1 MQYRT
6 LYTLLL
12 TSTLYLLTGCTAK
25 VPGSYTEID
34 KTPEIHP
41 NYSGVTI
48 PYNIAPLNFAY
59 TMEGETFITELQGEH
74 QTLVTQ
80 GKEARWNLKEW
91 QQFIEANKGKKVKI
105 NTYTKADKGWVKYRS
120 LTWNIAE
127 EPIDPY
133 ISYRIIA
140 PSYVTYEELSIRQR
154 NLANFDE
161 SMIYNN
167 MLQSTD
173 VDGQC
178 INCHSYKNY
187 KTDNMQFHVRQ
198 HKGGTMLITNG
209 EVKKINLKTDS
220 TISAGVYPAWHP
232 THNFI
237 AYSINDTGQ
246 SFHTKNNN
254 KIEVQDLKSDLI
266 LYDIDRNEVSFI
278 EHDTLEWEVFPAW
291 APDGKTL
298 YYNSAHYEIQNF
310 AGREREII
318 DNYKKFHY
326 NIYRKSFDP
335 ETKTFGPAE
344 MVLNADTLGKSATLP
359 RISPDGRYLLFGM
372 AEYGCF
378 HIWHKD
384 ADLYMIDLKTMALRN
399 MRELNSKDVES
410 YHSWSSNGRWILYT
424 SRRDDGGY
432 TRLYIAYFDKN
443 GRAHK
448 PFILPQKDP
457 YFYNDYYK
465 SYNVPEYMLEPV
477 EITPQEFARHIEQPA
492 QSAVFK
498 SQNEKVTK

>member
-1 MQYRT
+1 MQHTHKHT
-6 LYTLLL
+6 LYTALL
-12 TSTLYLLTGCTAK
+12 STALLAGCSAQPPREFTETNQTA
-25 VPGSYTEID
+25 T
-34 KTPEIHP
+34 IHP
-41 NYSGVTI
+41 EYGSTVI
-48 PYNIAPLNFAY
+48 PYNIAPLNFGYQDEGKAY
-59 TMEGETFITELQGEH
+59 ITELKAGE
-74 QTLVTQ
+74 QSLVMK
-80 GKEARWNLKEW
+80 GKLTDWKVKEW
-91 QQFIEANKGKKVKI
+91 HKLLEANKGKAIEV
-105 NTYTKADKGWVKYRS
+105 NTYIKTDDGWKKYRPIK
-120 LTWNIAE
+120 WQVAE

-154 NLANFDE
+154 NLTNFDE
-161 SMIYNN
+161 QIIYNN
-167 MLQSTD
+167 MLLSDD
-173 VDGQC
+173 VNGQC
-178 INCHSYKNY
+178 INCHHYRNY

-198 HKGGTMLITNG
+198 HKGGTMLVNNG
-209 EVKKINLKTDS
+209 QVKKINLKTDS

-232 THNFI
+232 THNLI

-246 SFHTKNNN
+246 SFHTRNNN

-266 LYDIDRNEVSFI
+266 LYDIDNNEVSFI

-298 YYNSAHYEIQNF
+298 YYNSAHYEIQNY

-318 DNYKKFHY
+318 DNYRNFHY

-335 ETKTFGPAE
+335 ATKTFGPAE
-344 MVLNADTLGKSATLP
+344 MVLNADSLGKSATLP

-384 ADLYMIDLKTMALRN
+384 ADLYMIDLQTMALRN
-399 MRELNSKDVES
+399 MRELNSNDVES

-432 TRLYIAYFDKN
+432 TRLYIAYFDKQ

-448 PFILPQKDP
+448 PFILPQEDP

-465 SYNVPEYMLEPV
+465 SYNVPEYMIEPV
-477 EITPQEFARHIEQPA
+477 TITPQEFARYIDTEVVPA
-492 QSAVFK
+492 KFK
-498 SQNEKVTK
+498 SQNR

>member
-1 MQYRT
+1 MQHTHKHT
-6 LYTLLL
+6 LYTVLL
-12 TSTLYLLTGCTAK
+12 STALLAGCSAQPPREFTETNQTA
-25 VPGSYTEID
+25 T
-34 KTPEIHP
+34 IHP
-41 NYSGVTI
+41 EYGSTVI
-48 PYNIAPLNFAY
+48 PYNIAPLNFGYQDEGKAY
-59 TMEGETFITELQGEH
+59 ITELKAGE
-74 QTLVTQ
+74 QSLVMK
-80 GKEARWNLKEW
+80 GKSTDWKVKEW
-91 QQFIEANKGKKVKI
+91 HKLLEANKGKAIEV
-105 NTYTKADKGWVKYRS
+105 NTYIKTDDGWKKYRPIK
-120 LTWNIAE
+120 WQVAE

-154 NLANFDE
+154 NLTNFDE
-161 SMIYNN
+161 QIIYNN
-167 MLQSTD
+167 MLLSDD
-173 VDGQC
+173 VNGQC
-178 INCHSYKNY
+178 INCHHYRNY

-198 HKGGTMLITNG
+198 HKGGTMLVNNG
-209 EVKKINLKTDS
+209 QVKKINLKTDS

-232 THNFI
+232 THNLI

-246 SFHTKNNN
+246 SFHTRNNN

-266 LYDIDRNEVSFI
+266 LYDIDNNEVSFI

-298 YYNSAHYEIQNF
+298 YYNSAHYEIQNY

-318 DNYKKFHY
+318 DNYRNFHY

-335 ETKTFGPAE
+335 ATKTFGPAE
-344 MVLNADTLGKSATLP
+344 MVLNADSLGKSATLP

-384 ADLYMIDLKTMALRN
+384 ADLYMIDLQTMALRN
-399 MRELNSKDVES
+399 MRELNSNDVES

-432 TRLYIAYFDKN
+432 TRLYIAYFDKQ

-448 PFILPQKDP
+448 PFILPQEDP

-465 SYNVPEYMLEPV
+465 SYNVPEYMVEPV
-477 EITPQEFARHIEQPA
+477 TITPQEFARHIDTEVVPA
-492 QSAVFK
+492 KFK
-498 SQNEKVTK
+498 SQNR

>member
-1 MQYRT
+1 MLHLPKNS
-6 LYTLLL
+6 LYTILL
-12 TSTLYLLTGCTAK
+12 STIILAGCSAEPPKEFTEANQTA
-25 VPGSYTEID
+25 PIY
-34 KTPEIHP
+34 PE
-41 NYSGVTI
+41 YSSTVI

-59 TMEGETFITELQGEH
+59 KTEGKQYITELKAGDQS
-74 QTLVTQ
+74 LVMK
-80 GKEARWNLKEW
+80 GKSTDWKIKDWHKLL
-91 QQFIEANKGKKVKI
+91 EANKGKTIEV
-105 NTYTKADKGWVKYRS
+105 NTYIQNEGGWQKYRPIK
-120 LTWNIAE
+120 WQIAE

-154 NLANFDE
+154 NLTNFDE
-161 SMIYNN
+161 QIIYNN
-167 MLQSTD
+167 MLLSD
-173 VDGQC
+173 AVNGQC
-178 INCHSYKNY
+178 INCHHYRNY

-198 HKGGTMLITNG
+198 HKGGTMLVNNG

-232 THNFI
+232 THNLI

-298 YYNSAHYEIQNF
+298 YYNSAHYEIQDYE
-310 AGREREII
+310 AREREII
-318 DNYKKFHY
+318 DNYKEFKY
-326 NIYRKSFDP
+326 NIYRKSFNP
-335 ETKTFGPAE
+335 ETQAFGPAE
-344 MVLNADTLGKSATLP
+344 LVLDADTLGKSATLP

-384 ADLYMIDLKTMALRN
+384 ADLYMIDLTNMKMRN
-399 MRELNSKDVES
+399 MQELNSNDVES

-432 TRLYIAYFDKN
+432 PRLYIAYFDKN
-443 GRAHK
+443 GKAHK
-448 PFILPQKDP
+448 PFILPQEDP
-457 YFYNDYYK
+457 YFYDNYYK

-477 EITPQEFARHIEQPA
+477 NITPQEFARHIDQEAA
-492 QSAVFK
+492 QAKFK
-498 SQNEKVTK
+498 STSN